1 MSRFTAMG
9 LGEILWDV
17 LPGSRTLGGAPA
29 NFAYHL
35 NALGG
40 TGIPVSRVGDDALGR
55 EALAALSAR
64 AIPVGHITRDPD
76 HPTGTVQAELDAQ
89 GVASYT
95 FPDNVAW
102 DFLAPNKADLA
113 LAGQVDALCFG
124 TLAQR
129 SPTSRRTLRALLR
142 AAPNA
147 LKIYDINLRQNFFDS
162 GLIRASLGL
171 ADILKLNDD
180 ELVILTEMFCLP
192 KDEHDALDLLM
203 RRYDLKLAAL
213 TRGGRGSLLLAPGA
227 MSDLPGQSAT
237 VIDTIGAGD
246 AFSAAMTLAYLHGDS
261 LDEINRYASEVAGV
275 VCGRPGAMPEMPETL
290 RR

>member
-1 MSRFTAMG
+1 M
-9 LGEILWDV
+9 
-17 LPGSRTLGGAPA
+17 
-29 NFAYHL
+29 
-35 NALGG
+35 
-40 TGIPVSRVGDDALGR
+40 
-55 EALAALSAR
+55 
-64 AIPVGHITRDPD
+64 GHIALDPD
-76 HPTGTVQAELDAQ
+76 HPTGTVQAVLDAQ

-102 DFLAPNKADLA
+102 DFLTPDKADLA

-129 SPTSRRTLRALLR
+129 APASRQTLRALLH

-180 ELVILTEMFCLP
+180 ELVILTDMFCLP
-192 KDEHDALDLLM
+192 KDEHSALDQLV

-213 TRGGRGSLLLAPGA
+213 TRGGKGSLLLAPGA
-227 MSDLPGQSAT
+227 TSDLPGQSAAT
-237 VIDTIGAGD
+237 VVDTIGAGD
-246 AFSAAMTLAYLHGDS
+246 AFAAAMTLAYLDGDS
-261 LDEINRYASEVAGV
+261 LDEINRYASQVAGV